1 MARPAVKI
9 CGLTQADQAVAL
21 AELGVEALGFICVP
35 QSPRYRP
42 AAEFRQITLALA
54 GWEGRRI
61 GVFANADLDIILAT
75 VDTAGLNGVQLH
87 GSESPAFCQDLQ
99 RARPDLI
106 LIKALRVRDSLTLQ
120 QSTDYL
126 GCVGT
131 LLLDA
136 YHPDQLGGT
145 GLTLDWADLRHFR
158 PAVPWWLA
166 GGLTPENIGQA
177 VQVTRPQG
185 IDLSSGVERQP
196 GDKDIARVRDLLR
209 NLEGTAE
216 AAQEA
221 FEGQGIGKVI

>member
-9 CGLTQADQAVAL
+9 CGLTQVDQAVAL

-42 AAEFRQITLALA
+42 AAVFRQITLALA
-54 GWEGRRI
+54 GWQGRRI
-61 GVFANADLDIILAT
+61 GVFANADLDTILAT

-87 GSESPAFCQDLQ
+87 GSEPPAFCQHLH

-106 LIKALRVRDSLTLQ
+106 LIKALRVRDSLTLRQ
-120 QSTDYL
+120 ATEYL
-126 GCVGT
+126 GVVGT

-145 GLTLDWADLRHFR
+145 GLTLNWADLREFR
-158 PAVPWWLA
+158 PAAPWWLA
-166 GGLTPENIGQA
+166 GGLTPENCGQA
-177 VQVTRPQG
+177 VQLARPQG
-185 IDLSSGVERQP
+185 VDLSSGVERQP
-196 GDKDIARVRDLLR
+196 GDKDIGRVRDLLR
-209 NLEGTAE
+209 NLERTTE

-221 FEGQGIGKVI
+221 VEGQGIGEMV